1 MARVEQTIAHRH
13 VLASQQFDPRLI
25 QRLFVRAEELQLTLD
40 DPRKHQK
47 LGNLLAGRLMFTIFY
62 EPSTRTRI
70 SFAAAG
76 QHLGMQVIAT
86 ENAREFSSAA
96 KGETIEDT
104 IRVLCQYRPDVIV
117 LRHHETGAAE
127 RAAKVSTVPIL
138 NAGDGT
144 GQHPTQAL
152 LDLYTIQQEAGR
164 LDNLKVVIGGDLA
177 HGRTARSLVYLLAKF
192 PSNEIIFTSPESLK
206 MNRDII
212 RYLKRR
218 GMSYSETADYRTALK
233 DADVVYWTRIQ
244 KERFEGAGTIE
255 PFVIGAG
262 ELKLMKKDAVLLHPL
277 PRVDEITTEV
287 DNDPRSAYFRQA
299 GNGMFIRMALIE
311 WTLGLL

>member
-1 MARVEQTIAHRH
+1 MARAEQTIAHRH
-13 VLASQQFDPRLI
+13 VLASQQFDPKLI
-25 QRLFVRAEELQLTLD
+25 QRLFVRAEELQRTLD

-47 LGNLLAGRLMFTIFY
+47 LGSLLAGRLMFTIFY

-152 LDLYTIQQEAGR
+152 LDLYTIQREAGR

-218 GMSYSETADYRTALK
+218 GMSYSETADYQTSLK

-255 PFVIGAG
+255 PFVIGAR
-262 ELKLMKKDAVLLHPL
+262 EMKLMKKDAVLLHPL
-277 PRVDEITTEV
+277 PRVDEITSEV
-287 DNDPRSAYFRQA
+287 DSDPRAAYFRQA